1 MSKILRIVL
10 IVLMALSVFICFLF
24 YIGGEDVNGQPVFTN
39 LYIVWAYALTGV
51 AVGFTVIF
59 PIIQMITNP
68 KNTKKSLIGVLVL
81 GAIVLVSY
89 LVSSGELLG
98 IIDPELIEYD
108 TPSTLKYAGTMLYT
122 NYLLAGL
129 AIVAMAYSEIS
140 KALK

>member
-10 IVLMALSVFICFLF
+10 IVLMALSALACLLF
-24 YIGGEDVNGQPVFTN
+24 YVGGEDINGDPVFTN
-39 LYIVWAYALTGV
+39 LYIVWAYALAGL

-68 KNTKKSLIGVLVL
+68 KNAKKSLVGVLAL
-81 GAIVLVSY
+81 GAVILVSY
-89 LVSSGELLG
+89 IVSSGDLLG
-98 IIDPELIEYD
+98 IIDPELIEFD
-108 TPSTLKYAGTMLYT
+108 TPNTLKYAGTMLYT

-140 KALK
+140 KVFK

>member
-10 IVLMALSVFICFLF
+10 IVLMALSAFICFLF
-24 YIGGEDVNGQPVFTN
+24 YVGGEDINGDPVFTN
-39 LYIVWAYALTGV
+39 LYIVWAYALAGL

-68 KNTKKSLIGVLVL
+68 KNAKKSLVGVLAL
-81 GAIVLVSY
+81 GAVILVSY
-89 LVSSGELLG
+89 IVSSGDLLG
-98 IIDPELIEYD
+98 IIDPELIEFD
-108 TPSTLKYAGTMLYT
+108 TPNTLKYAGTMLYT

-140 KALK
+140 KVFK